1 MELWEFHSFTASS
14 TPKKNAGKGRL
25 SSGFLASFDFGIFCL
40 QGLLLL
46 VLGWL
51 IYNSAK
57 DSAYICLPLVQL
69 VMFFAM
75 SEKKTCLPDLL
86 TLKVV

>member
-14 TPKKNAGKGRL
+14 IPKKNAGKGRL
-25 SSGFLASFDFGIFCL
+25 SSGFPASFERYFLPSGAFAVTFRVVNIQQCKGF
-40 QGLLLL
+40 
-46 VLGWL
+46 
-51 IYNSAK
+51 
-57 DSAYICLPLVQL
+57 CLPLVQL
-69 VMFFAM
+69 VMFLAM